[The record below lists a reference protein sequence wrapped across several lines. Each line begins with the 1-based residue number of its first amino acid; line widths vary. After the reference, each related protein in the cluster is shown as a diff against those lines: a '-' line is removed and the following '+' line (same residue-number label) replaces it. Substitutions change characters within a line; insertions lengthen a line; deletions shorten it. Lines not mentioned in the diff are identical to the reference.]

1 MAAEIGRRR
10 GVCGRLLDLSSLS
23 KCVWRVGVTAN
34 IPVYVDA
41 ASCPA
46 RGTSGTS
53 GAARRGACGASACA
67 AAPGPPGRRT
77 TEHGAPQRCG
87 LSAACACGRGARC
100 GPRRRPPS
108 RCAMAARRSCRRPAG
123 EAARNH
129 SSAERASRRARSENA
144 ERKRAFEHRGRRRGG
159 RRGGPGRPGCAPP
172 PRPAHGDGRP
182 RAACCSERAH
192 QHAGRPIIGVRAVP
206 RNARQGG
213 AGPR

>member
-1 MAAEIGRRR
+1 MCTESWSDGENSGILFVFRR
-10 GVCGRLLDLSSLS
+10 
-23 KCVWRVGVTAN
+23 
-34 IPVYVDA
+34 A

-46 RGTSGTS
+46 RGTSRS
-53 GAARRGACGASACA
+53 GAARRNACA
-67 AAPGPPGRRT
+67 VWGESVRAAPGPPG
-77 TEHGAPQRCG
+77 APPSTAHH
-87 LSAACACGRGARC
+87 SAAAFLRPAPAAGVRVAAPAAA
-100 GPRRRPPS
+100 PRRDARS
-108 RCAMAARRSCRRPAG
+108 WQAARRGLAVGAG

-159 RRGGPGRPGCAPP
+159 RRGVDRGGPGRPGCAPP